1 MIKFVSDL
9 LVVFSGH
16 SGFLHH
22 DIAEILLKVALNTNK
37 LNENI
42 LIVNVKMELYSDKP
56 SKWFDY
62 GALN

>member
-1 MIKFVSDL
+1 ML
-9 LVVFSGH
+9 AR
-16 SGFLHH
+16 FLHH
-22 DIAEILLKVALNTNK
+22 DLAEILLKVALNTNK

-42 LIVNVKMELYSDKP
+42 LILNVKMELYSDKP